1 MKSLGI
7 ILTSFLIKLQEVAS
21 SVWGW
26 ITTFI
31 LAILNFFVDYRLAF
45 IGVLICI
52 LWDAAAGIW
61 AAVKQGKY
69 ARSELMRDTFS
80 KIFAYGGALI
90 IVVFIEELIGFENV
104 NIGTNIVGACI
115 CATELWS
122 IGANMLIVNP
132 NLKFFKLFKTA
143 LVGEIARKLK
153 LTEEDVQDALNDGK
167 NLIET
172 KKEKEE
178 QNGN

>member
-1 MKSLGI
+1 MKSLGV
-7 ILTSFLIKLQEVAS
+7 ILASFLIKLHEVAS

-26 ITTFI
+26 VITI
-31 LAILNFFVDYRLAF
+31 LLAIGNFFVDYRLAF
-45 IGVLICI
+45 YGVLVCVVF
-52 LWDAAAGIW
+52 DAVAGIW
-61 AAVKQGKY
+61 AAIKQGKY

-90 IVVFIEELIGFENV
+90 IVVFIEEMVGKEGV
-104 NIGTNIVGACI
+104 NIGTNIIGACI

-153 LTEEDVQDALNDGK
+153 LTEDDVKDALNDGK

-172 KKEKEE
+172 MKEKEDK
-178 QNGN
+178 